1 MSNLS
6 QGIISVVRDLLEHET
21 QFFRTAAIMQEP
33 QRSRVLANHSRTT
46 HEILSL
52 LKHIVAPPQSQPRF
66 VVNIPISRSATESL
80 FEDVLVTPTAA
91 QLTQACEHDVES
103 ESESSNCAVCQE
115 SILVGTR
122 LRNCRHMF
130 HRECIMD
137 WFERSSRCPV
147 CRDDIRVQRS
157 EGPSEPSVSDERS
170 HLSPY

>member
-103 ESESSNCAVCQE
+103 ESETE
-115 SILVGTR
+115 S
-122 LRNCRHMF
+122 
-130 HRECIMD
+130 D
-137 WFERSSRCPV
+137 FERKRK
-147 CRDDIRVQRS
+147 IW
-157 EGPSEPSVSDERS
+157 
-170 HLSPY
+170 

>member
-21 QFFRTAAIMQEP
+21 QFFRSAAVMQEP

-52 LKHIVAPPQSQPRF
+52 LKHIVAPAQTQPRF
-66 VVNIPISRSATESL
+66 VVNIPIPRSATESL
-80 FEDVLVTPTAA
+80 FEDVLVTPTAS
-91 QLTQACEHDVES
+91 QLIQACEHDVES
-103 ESESSNCAVCQE
+103 DSTNCAVCQE
-115 SILVGTR
+115 SILIGTR

-137 WFERSSRCPV
+137 WFGRSSRCPV
-147 CRDDIRVQRS
+147 CRDDVRVRLPTDRVQS
-157 EGPSEPSVSDERS
+157 TSSVAES
-170 HLSPY
+170 HSVQD